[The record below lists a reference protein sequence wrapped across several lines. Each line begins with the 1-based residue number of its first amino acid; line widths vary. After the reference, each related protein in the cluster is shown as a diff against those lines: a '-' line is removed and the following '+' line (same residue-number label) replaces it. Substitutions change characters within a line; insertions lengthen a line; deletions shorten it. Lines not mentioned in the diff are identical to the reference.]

1 MDLTHTHHRLN
12 CIAVFCAS
20 LFGVVLPS
28 AHAQVAKYCDGNLVV
43 NSIYS
48 NVDSNGSRSSVSYFV
63 QVQNLSAQATRFSVR
78 FAAPNVVAAQ
88 NGSAVATIASYQQ
101 LTVTLGK
108 LQFNNPAG
116 SGAPRPHE
124 LLKYVQVTCPR

>member
-12 CIAVFCAS
+12 RIAVFCAS
-20 LFGVVLPS
+20 LFGAVLPS
-28 AHAQVAKYCDGNLVV
+28 AHAQVAKFCDGNLVV

-48 NVDSNGSRSSVSYFV
+48 NVDSNGSRSTVSYIV
-63 QVQNLSAQATRFSVR
+63 QVQNLSDQAKRFSLR
-78 FAAPNVVAAQ
+78 FTAPNVVAAQ

-108 LQFNNPAG
+108 LQSNNPAG
-116 SGAPRPHE
+116 SSAPRPHE
-124 LLKYVQVTCPR
+124 MLKYVQLTCLR